1 MIVGQEIGETFPF
14 PVKIIPFLVFKTSF
28 EAKFKNNML
37 EMSGVTWLDLVRLKL
52 FQSPAKVH
60 VKVCVGRG

>member
-1 MIVGQEIGETFPF
+1 MIGAKEVEEL
-14 PVKIIPFLVFKTSF
+14 IPFLVFKTSF

-52 FQSPAKVH
+52 FQSPANVQ
-60 VKVCVGRG
+60 VKVCAGRG